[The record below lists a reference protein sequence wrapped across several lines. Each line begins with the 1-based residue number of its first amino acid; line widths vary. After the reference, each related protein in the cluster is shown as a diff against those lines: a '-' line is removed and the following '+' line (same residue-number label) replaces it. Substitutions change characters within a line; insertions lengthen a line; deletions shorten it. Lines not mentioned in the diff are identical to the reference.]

1 MPGRTAPRELALERI
16 DPLATQVDDRCARC
30 MMRPE
35 VCLCPLPRVENR
47 TPIVIVRHRLEAFR
61 PTNTARLAALVLGD
75 VALFEF
81 GRLGVRG
88 TDAPLREPD
97 TWLLFP
103 DGPQLAPEGPR
114 PRRLLVL
121 DGTWPQARRMAHK
134 LEAVRGLPRF
144 ALPPPLE
151 SPERLRAEPHREGMA
166 TLEAIA
172 RALEILDGPAV
183 AAPLFD
189 VYRRQVAGVLATRR
203 GQAGLRRA

>member
-1 MPGRTAPRELALERI
+1 MPGRTVPRELALERI
-16 DPLATQVDDRCARC
+16 DPLGTKVDDRCPRC

-47 TPIVIVRHRLEAFR
+47 TPLVIVRHRLEAFR
-61 PTNTARLAALVLGD
+61 PTNTARLAALMLAD
-75 VALFEF
+75 VALYEF
-81 GRLGVRG
+81 GRLGARG

-103 DGPQLAPEGPR
+103 DGRPLSPGGPR

-134 LEAVRGLPRF
+134 LEAVRGLPRLS
-144 ALPPPLE
+144 LPPPPP
-151 SPERLRAEPHREGMA
+151 SPDRLRVEPHREGMA

-172 RALEILDGPAV
+172 RALEILDGPQV
-183 AAPLFD
+183 SAPLLD